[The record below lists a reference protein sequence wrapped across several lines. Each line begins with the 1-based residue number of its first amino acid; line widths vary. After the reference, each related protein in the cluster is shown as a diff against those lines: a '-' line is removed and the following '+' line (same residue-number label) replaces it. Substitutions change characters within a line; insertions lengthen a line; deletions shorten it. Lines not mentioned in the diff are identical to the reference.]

1 MSQES
6 YNEGHQLDS
15 MLREAELLVLQ
26 MRASYGGEIETLASE
41 DATSRSVEEM
51 LRETELLISQ
61 MDPRRDGSS
70 LSNSQEQPL
79 HPIVDQNLDDML
91 KRAEQLVSTM
101 TLRSG
106 ESERTGAD
114 PDNVGHA
121 DLFASEMR
129 SLENSVSE
137 SDGTD
142 VGFSIDEMLLKAGIL
157 ALNMK
162 YSTSSSVSEHVTL
175 ETPNLLR
182 PSDELLKSVNWQDE
196 SANDYLENTPELL
209 RKTDQ
214 LLTQMSLYG
223 IDDCSVESTDSPVDD
238 MLRQTNF
245 LIDQFQSISSHTQH
259 CLSEVNADE
268 NTGSGVIGRNVSLRP
283 PLAPRP
289 PGSPTKQS
297 FQQRVSAPV
306 TPSPR
311 QISNIPDTLIA
322 RAKKTEEMNRLI
334 EQTLA
339 ALVCLDGQSD
349 MAIALKGNVV
359 LMENAISSLHNA
371 PTSMKPRPPETHTP
385 TSVSIQNTVDDELSS
400 VGSGSAR
407 SLPLLMRSSSINLVS
422 PVNRDVSG
430 TPKSVDAA
438 VEFSKQMAAAL
449 EETYSQSSKQLEE
462 TYDAPT
468 GLPKINVLL
477 DKEAIRKLE
486 EQRRWEKT
494 SSITTQEDFV
504 LVADLTKRDGVTSSI
519 RFEKVSNAEVG
530 DEDYVPLVDYSK
542 MKKMKN
548 TKRIVGL
555 KQPPFVRSHR
565 RAKVQQTKDRRR
577 KISLIVPSIFLLIF
591 ARFAWPW
598 IQKLTR
604 KEGGVIES
612 IDEQTVVVVPVEGD
626 SLDRVENRVII
637 VNDEQE
643 QMKESVELVV
653 MDDRFSAELDVER
666 DHEDF
671 SMIIQCDNVG
681 SLDSKHD
688 LWDIEESR
696 FDEHEPEAHEFCEDD
711 GKFSISSGDSGVET
725 VNDSEDEDEDDWSMQ
740 FREGGDEDDLG
751 QESDSIDDAFVENG
765 LIPGSFQEEESGSHL
780 DTDTS
785 FSDLSRI
792 AYEANRYNNYDE
804 RTDVSFVLL
813 GHVATLDLVPKQCL
827 LPFSY
832 LVSKD
837 CRAIAATR
845 PLIDIHSILD
855 YMLQ

>member
-1 MSQES
+1 
-6 YNEGHQLDS
+6 
-15 MLREAELLVLQ
+15 
-26 MRASYGGEIETLASE
+26 
-41 DATSRSVEEM
+41 
-51 LRETELLISQ
+51 
-61 MDPRRDGSS
+61 
-70 LSNSQEQPL
+70 
-79 HPIVDQNLDDML
+79 
-91 KRAEQLVSTM
+91 
-101 TLRSG
+101 
-106 ESERTGAD
+106 
-114 PDNVGHA
+114 
-121 DLFASEMR
+121 
-129 SLENSVSE
+129 
-137 SDGTD
+137 
-142 VGFSIDEMLLKAGIL
+142 
-157 ALNMK
+157 
-162 YSTSSSVSEHVTL
+162 
-175 ETPNLLR
+175 
-182 PSDELLKSVNWQDE
+182 
-196 SANDYLENTPELL
+196 
-209 RKTDQ
+209 
-214 LLTQMSLYG
+214 
-223 IDDCSVESTDSPVDD
+223 
-238 MLRQTNF
+238 MLRQTNL
-245 LIDQFQSISSHTQH
+245 LIDQFQCISSHTQH

-322 RAKKTEEMNRLI
+322 RATKTEEMNRLI

-359 LMENAISSLHNA
+359 LMENAIASLNNG
-371 PTSMKPRPPETHTP
+371 PISMKPRPPETNTP

-407 SLPLLMRSSSINLVS
+407 SLPLLMRSNSINLAS

-430 TPKSVDAA
+430 TPESVDAA

-604 KEGGVIES
+604 KEVGVIES

-626 SLDRVENRVII
+626 SLDRDENRVII
-637 VNDEQE
+637 INDEQE
-643 QMKESVELVV
+643 QMKESVELVFV
-653 MDDRFSAELDVER
+653 DDRFSAELDVEG

-671 SMIIQCDNVG
+671 AVIVQCDNVG

-696 FDEHEPEAHEFCEDD
+696 FDEPEAHEFYEDD
-711 GKFSISSGDSGVET
+711 GKFLISSGDSGVET
-725 VNDSEDEDEDDWSMQ
+725 VNDSEDEEDDDDDWSMQ
-740 FREGGDEDDLG
+740 FLEGGDEDDLG
-751 QESDSIDDAFVENG
+751 QESDSIDDVIVKNG
-765 LIPGSFQEEESGSHL
+765 LIPGRLQEEESGSHL

-804 RTDVSFVLL
+804 SMDVSFVLL
-813 GHVATLDLVPKQCL
+813 GHVETLDLLPKQCL